1 MVVGLGSLPKSQFP
15 AGLPRYSPTGSPTEG
30 EMSEQLQGRV
40 NWHQTMRLMQAAGIN
55 KPWETLLNWCARSL
69 IEPTMTIIG
78 RDDGPATD
86 VAMPEGFWR
95 IAEENGKGFDPL
107 NGTIEL
113 RAGDRQGGLLRPPE
127 IKNKQI
133 VNLIDPQFPKD
144 KLLALLPNV
153 GAVELKSA
161 LEATGAWLGGKKNG
175 PVIEPPAMQEP
186 SRRGRKPDL
195 ERWQAFYFAA
205 IELAQQRRLNPA
217 SFRSAAELKD
227 ELLQMMGKTPF
238 DPDHAEPFVQ
248 QIYRKFVEGQ

>member
-1 MVVGLGSLPKSQFP
+1 
-15 AGLPRYSPTGSPTEG
+15 
-30 EMSEQLQGRV
+30 
-40 NWHQTMRLMQAAGIN
+40 
-55 KPWETLLNWCARSL
+55 
-69 IEPTMTIIG
+69 MTIIG

-113 RAGDRQGGLLRPPE
+113 RAGDRRGGLLRPPE

-161 LEATGAWLGGKKNG
+161 LEATGAWLGGQKRSGAVDTSAVK
-175 PVIEPPAMQEP
+175 EP
-186 SRRGRKPDL
+186 SRRGRKPDK
-195 ERWQAFYFAA
+195 ERWKIFWFAV
-205 IELAQQRRLNPA
+205 IEISQTDKLRPGG
-217 SFRSAAELKD
+217 FESAASLWREIEEIMGDDAWDAKYAQD
-227 ELLQMMGKTPF
+227 EV
-238 DPDHAEPFVQ
+238 A
-248 QIYRKFVEGQ
+248 QIFKRFIG